1 MRTVT
6 QITVDS
12 YPVGLHIA
20 DDGRFLV
27 VTSQARSGLGGNAVN
42 LYRVDYRDSIAE
54 RAAADS
60 LALKRQDN
68 KDSQATNA
76 TAAPA
81 QQQNGDN
88 GGWQLPSWA
97 NENNLLWLI
106 LIAAAIILT
115 VTLLRLRH
123 NRTE

>member
-1 MRTVT
+1 M
-6 QITVDS
+6 
-12 YPVGLHIA
+12 
-20 DDGRFLV
+20 
-27 VTSQARSGLGGNAVN
+27 N